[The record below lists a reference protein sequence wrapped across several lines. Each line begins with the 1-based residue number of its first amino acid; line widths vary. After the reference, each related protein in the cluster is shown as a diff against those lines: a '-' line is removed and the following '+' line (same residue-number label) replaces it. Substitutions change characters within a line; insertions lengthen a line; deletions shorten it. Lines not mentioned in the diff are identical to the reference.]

1 MSVNVYIMKFT
12 GRELSAIL
20 KMAQTVALADGNVSE
35 EESFLMAMELL
46 RFGVMGVE
54 VNQLLEEAKKLTSVD
69 ACVVISQMTAE
80 EKRYVVAYLGAMM
93 CADGKIDDSEVRV
106 WTVISSLC
114 GLPEMNVEEAV
125 RIIKSL

>member
-1 MSVNVYIMKFT
+1 MKFT

-80 EKRYVVAYLGAMM
+80 EKRYVAAYLGAMM

-125 RIIKSL
+125 RIITSL